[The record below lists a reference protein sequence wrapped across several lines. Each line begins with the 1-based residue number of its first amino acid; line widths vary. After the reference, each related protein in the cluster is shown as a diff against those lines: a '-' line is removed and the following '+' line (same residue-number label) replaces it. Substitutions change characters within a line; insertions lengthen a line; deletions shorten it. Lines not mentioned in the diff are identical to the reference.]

1 MDTNEMVI
9 KPEPRIEEGKE
20 LVKALD
26 KEGLYPEVAL
36 WFYLAESNNWRFILS
51 SSSFPKSGQN
61 IYSDFIDKYRDLPQI
76 KAIRLENITLLPGT
90 DNLISMLKTAVKT
103 NSRDIDNIRFT
114 SNVINGVLIEDA
126 LIYRLS

>member
-1 MDTNEMVI
+1 MVI